1 MKCPKPSYSGSHLL
15 PLSQTMCC
23 RGAEPISALSERER
37 ITLGQGAA
45 CDGESIGIALPRRAL
60 AIAASLC
67 GAGDAAFE
75 KIEQQRQIAQRI
87 RKGVDS
93 GRVDARF

>member
-1 MKCPKPSYSGSHLL
+1 
-15 PLSQTMCC
+15 MCC

-37 ITLGQGAA
+37 VTLVQGAA

-60 AIAASLC
+60 AIAANLC

-75 KIEQQRQIAQRI
+75 KIEQQRQIAQPYPSSVRAGLPTDD
-87 RKGVDS
+87 KFT
-93 GRVDARF
+93 ARHTQRG